1 MAGSLKLDK
10 LQRLVVD
17 ASHIDQKKR
26 GVMDMKDTMM
36 PLARFLARKEFK
48 DRYADEKKSLALLF
62 Y

>member
-1 MAGSLKLDK
+1 MSLANLK
-10 LQRLVVD
+10 RVVVD

-26 GVMDMKDTMM
+26 GVMDMKDTML

-48 DRYADEKKSLALLF
+48 DGYVDETKPLALLF